1 MACVPKNHIRNH
13 YIENIE
19 RFESENQRLSHQN
32 QSVDIGTTDA
42 EVRIEATQLTWKW
55 LQH

>member
-1 MACVPKNHIRNH
+1 MPKNHIWNH
-13 YIENIE
+13 YIENVE
-19 RFESENQRLSHQN
+19 RFESENQRMSNQN
-32 QSVDIGTTDA
+32 QKVDIGTTDV